1 MKMCLGTLSKA
12 GKIVEMMGSGSEP
25 GFKTVRLLPLDKYF
39 RAIEFHAEIKQRSLT
54 SSQTVLPSFHTQ
66 AIMAIQNS

>member
-1 MKMCLGTLSKA
+1 MKMCLETLSKA
-12 GKIVEMMGSGSEP
+12 GKTVEMMGSGSEP

-39 RAIEFHAEIKQRSLT
+39 RAIEFRAGIKQQSLT

-66 AIMAIQNS
+66 AIMAILSS